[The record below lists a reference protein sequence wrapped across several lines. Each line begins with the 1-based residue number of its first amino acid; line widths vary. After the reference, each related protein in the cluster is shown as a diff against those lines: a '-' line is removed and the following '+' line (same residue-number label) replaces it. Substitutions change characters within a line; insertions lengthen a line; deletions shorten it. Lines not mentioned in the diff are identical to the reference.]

1 MRPRPP
7 RSTPTDTIFPYTTPF
22 RSLPL
27 EREDRHERQ
36 RDDQQA
42 EEKGWAD
49 LGGRIGDDRPALIVI
64 ELLAGMILL
73 PMLDLLEIG
82 RAHVELQS
90 IMRISYPAF
99 CLKKK
104 TTMNTPHEKSENT
117 ITITNTY

>member
-27 EREDRHERQ
+27 GREDRHERQ

-42 EEKGWAD
+42 EGKGWAD

-73 PMLDLLEIG
+73 PRLDLLVGILDHDDCRIDH
-82 RAHVELQS
+82 RAN
-90 IMRISYPAF
+90 RYGDADR
-99 CLKKK
+99 
-104 TTMNTPHEKSENT
+104 KSVV
-117 ITITNTY
+117 